1 MNQIQVFISGLILLL
16 PGAVESHTA
25 VQGLAGHPV
34 TLPCIYS
41 THLGG
46 IVPMCWG
53 LGECRHSYCIRSLI
67 WTNGYTVTHQRNS
80 RYQLK
85 GNISEGNVSLTIEN
99 TVVGDGGP
107 YCCVVEIPGA
117 FHFVDYML
125 EVKPEISTSP
135 PTRPTATGRPT
146 TISTRSTHVPTSTR
160 VSTSTSPTPAHT
172 ETYKPEATTFYP
184 DQTTAEVT
192 ETLPDT
198 PADWHNTVTSSD
210 DPWDDNTEVIPPQKP
225 QKNLNKGFY
234 VGISI
239 AALLILMLLSTMVI
253 TRYVVMK
260 RKSESLSFVA
270 FPISKIGASPKKVVE
285 RTRCEDQVY
294 IIEDT
299 PYPEEES

>member
-1 MNQIQVFISGLILLL
+1 MLLFHLGLFQLCVSTMNQLQVFISGLILLL

-46 IVPMCWG
+46 IVPVCWG

-117 FHFVDYML
+117 FHFVDYLL

-135 PTRPTATGRPT
+135 PTRPTASGRPT
-146 TISTRSTHVPTSTR
+146 TISTRSTHVPMSTR
-160 VSTSTSPTPAHT
+160 VSTSTYPTPAHT
-172 ETYKPEATTFYP
+172 ETYKP
-184 DQTTAEVT
+184 
-192 ETLPDT
+192 
-198 PADWHNTVTSSD
+198 DWHNTVTSSD
-210 DPWDDNTEVIPPQKP
+210 DPWGDNTEVIPPQKP
-225 QKNLNKGFY
+225 QKNLTKGFY

-253 TRYVVMK
+253 TRYVVMN

-294 IIEDT
+294 IIEDI